1 MWRAESVDF
10 LRRPRQCTR
19 GSRGRRGR
27 PGELEVREQWKGR
40 GVGVAQG
47 PLVCRRGGGRDVG
60 GVREIGTARRGRRRP
75 FANNGAA
82 RGASS
87 QEVGRAVPAL
97 LPTTPTAIYTFFGD
111 KLRAEYGGGSDLGD
125 RVRGKTRHQVPF
137 LRARETPAAA
147 AVPSSPQDTGVKG
160 SPRERQTHPLR
171 TPSAA
176 RGRARD
182 CWAWAQTPSLR
193 TKFLSSYIYGEQL
206 GYLCLCRSLCQFFL
220 APSAMLRGTC
230 AWRFVQVLLILAVC
244 LPLSMCLCSRVP
256 MCLFYLLGSA
266 CP

>member
-1 MWRAESVDF
+1 MEG
-10 LRRPRQCTR
+10 QGR
-19 GSRGRRGR
+19 GSGTGALGVQEGRRARRGR
-27 PGELEVREQWKGR
+27 S
-40 GVGVAQG
+40 A
-47 PLVCRRGGGRDVG
+47 RD
-60 GVREIGTARRGRRRP
+60 RDPRRGRRRP

-125 RVRGKTRHQVPF
+125 RERGNTRHQVPL

-206 GYLCLCRSLCQFFL
+206 GCLCLCRSLCQFFL

-256 MCLFYLLGSA
+256 VCLFYLLGSA